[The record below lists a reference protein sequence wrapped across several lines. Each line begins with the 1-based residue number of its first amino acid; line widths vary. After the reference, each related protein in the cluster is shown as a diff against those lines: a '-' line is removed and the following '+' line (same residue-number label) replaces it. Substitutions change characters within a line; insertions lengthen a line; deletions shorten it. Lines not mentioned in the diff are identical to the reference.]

1 MREFLRAVGECA
13 VQEVSLE
20 QTLSHGLDH
29 QEYLHIDHTPQADRA
44 A

>member
-1 MREFLRAVGECA
+1 MHEFLHAVVQCA

-20 QTLSHGLDH
+20 QTLSHGLDRR
-29 QEYLHIDHTPQADRA
+29 EYLHIDHTPQADHA